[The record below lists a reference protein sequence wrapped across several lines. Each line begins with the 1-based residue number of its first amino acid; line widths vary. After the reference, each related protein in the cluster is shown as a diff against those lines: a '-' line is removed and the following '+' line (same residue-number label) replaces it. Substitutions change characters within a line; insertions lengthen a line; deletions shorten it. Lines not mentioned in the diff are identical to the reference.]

1 MELLDLVADRP
12 RSWLDSEQRLY
23 FHEEGF
29 DNYYI
34 GKGSTYPH
42 MHASMGMLFEQA
54 SSVGLIDT
62 PHGLLSFQD
71 NIRTQYRTSLEMIRA
86 GLEMK
91 GELLQYQ
98 REFSRETAEL
108 AAEDD
113 IRAYVFSSPGDDA
126 RAYHAI
132 DSLNRHQIQVN
143 RLAED
148 VVIDDVLYP
157 AEDSYIV
164 RTGQPQYRM
173 VKALFEMITEFEDET
188 FYDVSALSLIH
199 I

>member
-1 MELLDLVADRP
+1 
-12 RSWLDSEQRLY
+12 
-23 FHEEGF
+23 
-29 DNYYI
+29 
-34 GKGSTYPH
+34 
-42 MHASMGMLFEQA
+42 
-54 SSVGLIDT
+54 
-62 PHGLLSFQD
+62 
-71 NIRTQYRTSLEMIRA
+71 
-86 GLEMK
+86 MK
-91 GELLQYQ
+91 DELLQYQ

-132 DSLNRHQIQVN
+132 DILNRHQIQVN

-148 VVIDDVLYP
+148 VVIDDMLYP

-188 FYDVSALSLIH
+188 FYDVSAWTLPLAFDFDFSRCQHGSFEAIC
-199 I
+199 